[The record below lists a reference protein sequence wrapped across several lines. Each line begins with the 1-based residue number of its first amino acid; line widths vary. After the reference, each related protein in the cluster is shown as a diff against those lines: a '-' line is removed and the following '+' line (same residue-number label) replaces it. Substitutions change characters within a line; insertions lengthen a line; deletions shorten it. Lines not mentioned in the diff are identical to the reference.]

1 VVHRLSTPKSSS
13 DANQSSVRQEDRE
26 WIYLVT
32 MGKHRALDEAAT
44 GDVDAEVEL
53 VVTVVVVVVAG
64 RKWWRA
70 WSSP

>member
-1 VVHRLSTPKSSS
+1 M
-13 DANQSSVRQEDRE
+13 RQEDRE